1 MVPRHAKLRRNKMKT
16 LKLIGAYT
24 LDYIKRHW
32 REFLTGLIAG
42 AAAGTLTGCGGMTQS
57 DREVSTSVWAIGVP
71 GVAILRDT
79 HVMPDNKGEATHDAT
94 QTNVLT
100 VEPKFK

>member
-24 LDYIKRHW
+24 LDYIKAHW

-79 HVMPDNKGEATHDAT
+79 HVMPDNRGDAANDAT

>member
-1 MVPRHAKLRRNKMKT
+1 MKT

-32 REFLTGLIAG
+32 REFVTGLIAG

-79 HVMPDNKGEATHDAT
+79 HVMPDNKGDATHDAT
-94 QTNVLT
+94 QTNLLHVDTKL
-100 VEPKFK
+100 K

>member
-1 MVPRHAKLRRNKMKT
+1 MKT

-32 REFLTGLIAG
+32 REFATGLLAG
-42 AAAGTLTGCGGMTQS
+42 AAAGTLTGCGGMAQH

-79 HVMPDNKGEATHDAT
+79 HVMPDNRGDAAQDST
-94 QTNVLT
+94 QLNVLS
-100 VEPKFK
+100 VEPKIK